1 MGPYT
6 GTITEA
12 ITLVTADNIYGISVK
27 AVGGTVTITGANSF
41 RGNSSTAVTLAENE
55 SYQYTVPLNN
65 PINGVTIT
73 PGTGTAEVSF
83 DTF

>member
-6 GTITEA
+6 GTLTEA
-12 ITLVTADNIYGISVK
+12 TTILTADNVYGISIK
-27 AVGGTVTITGANSF
+27 AVGGNVTITGVNSF
-41 RGNSSTAVTLAENE
+41 RGNASTPITIDEDGTF
-55 SYQYTVPLNN
+55 QYTVPLNN